1 MTNFADKLLKRIEE
15 CNNPTVMGLDP
26 KLDYLP
32 SEMLTAWLDGAKNKK
47 GARSVNMQ
55 EATGEAIFAYNRLL
69 IDAVYDIIPA
79 IKPQFAYYEMYGLE
93 GIKALKKTIRYAQE
107 KGMLVIAD
115 AKRNDIGTTAT
126 AYANA
131 IIGETKILD
140 DSVEAMFECDCVT
153 VNGYLGIDGIKP
165 FMDVAKEKGKGLF
178 VLVRTSNPSA
188 GDLQDLKLE
197 DGRQVFEAM
206 AENVEKWGQELIGES
221 GFSSVGAVVGA
232 TWPEQAVKAREI
244 MPHALILV
252 PGYGAQGGSGKD
264 AVASFVNGKGGIVNA
279 SRSLMCAWKKRED
292 IAPMEMTDI
301 EGPSG
306 KALLGFQ
313 KATRDEAIRMR
324 DDLNAA
330 LKG

>member
-1 MTNFADKLLKRIEE
+1 MMNFADQLLNRIEQ

-26 KLDYLP
+26 KLDYIP
-32 SEMLTAWLDGAKNKK
+32 APMLANWKSASMNVETATA
-47 GARSVNMQ
+47 
-55 EATGEAIFAYNRLL
+55 EAIFEYNRLL
-69 IDAVYDIIPA
+69 IDSVYDLIPA

-93 GIKALKKTIRYAQE
+93 GLKALKKTIDYAHE
-107 KGMLVIAD
+107 KNMLVIAD

-126 AYANA
+126 AYANS
-131 IIGETKILD
+131 IIGETKIID
-140 DSVEAMFECDCVT
+140 DSIVSMYDCDCVT

-165 FMDVAKEKGKGLF
+165 FLDVAKEKGKGLF
-178 VLVRTSNPSA
+178 ILVRTSNPSA

-197 DGRQVFEAM
+197 DGRLVFEAM
-206 AENVEKWGQELIGES
+206 AEHVENWGAELIGES

-232 TWPEQAVKAREI
+232 TWPEQAVKVRKI

-292 IAPMEMTDI
+292 IDPVAITD
-301 EGPSG
+301 EVGPTG
-306 KALLGFQ
+306 EKLIGFQ

-330 LKG
+330 LKEQ